1 MGDSKRS
8 NNNKF
13 KDPWCSDKMVEAEK
27 RDRDFDRGHRKA
39 MDDNWSQN
47 HSGDYPPPSPPPYYH
62 GPIGHFSRAFNEKG
76 YVKIFVVGIIFFFVG
91 YMLGAFTGYMEA
103 PDPDDYNNDD
113 DGDKYKEDLDWYNL
127 IRRTLITTGGIFKM
141 VGVIILL
148 ISLLVGA
155 VIDDQL
161 PPLARLG
168 MLIAVGLIAAF
179 QI

>member
-1 MGDSKRS
+1 
-8 NNNKF
+8 
-13 KDPWCSDKMVEAEK
+13 
-27 RDRDFDRGHRKA
+27 
-39 MDDNWSQN
+39 
-47 HSGDYPPPSPPPYYH
+47 
-62 GPIGHFSRAFNEKG
+62 
-76 YVKIFVVGIIFFFVG
+76 
-91 YMLGAFTGYMEA
+91 
-103 PDPDDYNNDD
+103 
-113 DGDKYKEDLDWYNL
+113 
-127 IRRTLITTGGIFKM
+127 M